1 MEKKRIYPASQLVV
15 ALDANVLKTYM
26 WILAWQGH
34 GSVKYYPRQFAKAT
48 KFTEEEVEK
57 CIQALVNCKLIDV
70 SYIDQTW
77 MLTPNAEQVQKYYEV
92 PLADVLEG
100 KGIKMADKVTW
111 NRTESEEKSSSS
123 SSTDFDNMSA
133 EQMEKMILMMQ
144 ARLHEKKEV
153 EKLVTV
159 MSEPASK
166 DVPND
171 LPF

>member
-70 SYIDQTW
+70 SYVDQTW
-77 MLTPNAEQVQKYYEV
+77 MITPNAEQVQKYYEV

-100 KGIKMADKVTW
+100 KGIKMADKATW
-111 NRTESEEKSSSS
+111 NKTESEKSSTSS
-123 SSTDFDNMSA
+123 SGTDFENMSA
-133 EQMEKMILMMQ
+133 DQLEKMLLMLQ
-144 ARLHEKKEV
+144 ARLNEKKEV

-159 MSEPASK
+159 MSEPASANK
-166 DVPND
+166 SD

>member
-77 MLTPNAEQVQKYYEV
+77 MLTPNAEQAQKYYDA

-111 NRTESEEKSSSS
+111 NKTESEEKSSSS

-144 ARLHEKKEV
+144 ARLNEKKEV

-159 MSEPASK
+159 MSEPAEK
-166 DVPND
+166 TD